1 MSRKPTWLGKATP
14 EQENSDLLHPK
25 IAPEVNKSPLQRGN
39 TDTLLRSA
47 TLGGP
52 EKPGDR
58 RVYLSSTMLSKL
70 LDIARSSPM
79 GRVQVDGAGV
89 RVDLYEGGGHQY
101 EVWTL
106 IGGTPKPKQL
116 PEGIASL
123 PGAPS

>member
-1 MSRKPTWLGKATP
+1 MNRKPP
-14 EQENSDLLHPK
+14 EHDASDLLHPK
-25 IAPEVNKSPLQRGN
+25 IAPQVNHSPLQRGN

-52 EKPGDR
+52 DKPGDR
-58 RVYLSSTMLSKL
+58 RVYLSSAMLSKL
-70 LDIARSSPM
+70 LEIARSSPM

-89 RVDLYEGGGHQY
+89 RVDLYEAGGHQY

-106 IGGTPKPKQL
+106 IGGTPKPEPL
-116 PEGIASL
+116 PDGIASL